1 MIDYSCAESTWL
13 LHYIFSCFFFLFF
26 FERYNNNTIRGPCRV
41 SVYTIRL
48 TRAYIDAAAAGQGS
62 LLYSIIIY
70 ITKEL
75 GCCCAWMADGCTS
88 AGDNGLSASDVSL
101 GLYICVCVC
110 SSYYYIGL
118 PPPSVLLLHLHQI
131 MSLLLQSLCCI
142 YYIDLSHLFSFF
154 LGLLL
159 NCYIAAQNPANWWWE
174 LNTTSTIIL

>member
-13 LHYIFSCFFFLFF
+13 LHYIFSCFFLFF

-62 LLYSIIIY
+62 LLYSIIY
-70 ITKEL
+70 IAKEL

-118 PPPSVLLLHLHQI
+118 PLPTVMLLLHLHQI
-131 MSLLLQSLCCI
+131 MSLLLQNLCCI
-142 YYIDLSHLFSFF
+142 YYIELSHLFSFF